1 MSQMKKAPKKRS
13 KSVLK
18 RQRQNTKH
26 RLSNKATR
34 SQMRSSIKKIRT
46 LAAEQKTAEAQGQLP
61 KVEQEIDFTS
71 RKGAIH
77 WKTAA
82 RYKSRLAK
90 KVARIS
96 KEKPADK

>member
-13 KSVLK
+13 RSVLK
-18 RQRQNTKH
+18 RQRQNLKS
-26 RLSNKATR
+26 RAANRAIK
-34 SQMRSSIKKIRT
+34 SQMRSSVKKLRT
-46 LAAEQKTAEAQGQLP
+46 LAAESKTAEAAVLLP

-82 RYKSRLAK
+82 RYKSRLAQ
-90 KVARIS
+90 KVAKLR
-96 KEKPADK
+96 KEKPAEK